1 MHSIAASSIL
11 VFMSVSSP
19 TMAKEN
25 LVIPLVKSTNWDMHY
40 TPDACQLL
48 GVFGSDAQ
56 RVIFRLSREQPSSSF
71 GLELIGQP
79 LKSNGSGTSALI
91 GTLIRQPRQY
101 SGSDNSV
108 WLQFGLN
115 GMPFERYSSS
125 MTISIAGKLL
135 PMVRFSGLR
144 FDETTVQ
151 IPSQTI
157 DLVAPSQEVTPTQE
171 AEVNAIIF
179 KMDGEKQYRLETGS
193 MASPMAAVR
202 KCTDDLVKSWG
213 YDLTTEGSLR
223 RRATPVGNPAQWVR
237 SADYPSTAVTQGHNG
252 LVRFRLDLDTAGL
265 PRGCH
270 VLYRT
275 NPDEFADLSCA
286 LLMQRARFSPAQDS
300 TGTPVKS
307 FYISDIRFKVAE
319 D

>member
-1 MHSIAASSIL
+1 MRSVAASSIL
-11 VFMSVSSP
+11 VIMSVSSP
-19 TMAKEN
+19 VIAKEE
-25 LVIPLVKSTNWDMHY
+25 PLITLAKTTSWDMNY
-40 TPDACQLL
+40 TPDSCQLI
-48 GVFGSDAQ
+48 GIFGSGAQ
-56 RVIFRLSREQPSSSF
+56 RVIIRISREQPSSNF
-71 GLELIGQP
+71 NLEMIGQP
-79 LKSNGSGTSALI
+79 LKANEFGTSAPI
-91 GTLIRQPRQY
+91 GSLIRQSRQH

-108 WLQFGLN
+108 ELQFGLN
-115 GMPFERYSSS
+115 GMPFKRYSSL
-125 MTISIAGKLL
+125 MTMSIAGKLL
-135 PMVRFSGLR
+135 PMVRFSDLR

-151 IPSQTI
+151 ISSQTI
-157 DLVAPSQEVTPTQE
+157 PPVAPAQEVTPAKE
-171 AEVNAIIF
+171 AAVTAIIF
-179 KMDGEKQYRLETGS
+179 KTDGEKQYRLETGS
-193 MASPMAAVR
+193 MALPMAAVR

-213 YDLTTEGSLR
+213 YDLTTESSLR

-237 SADYPSTAVTQGHNG
+237 SADYPSKAVTEGHNG